1 MDIRFGLIGYGG
13 WGSHHASAL
22 ASTRGVVLK
31 AIATRS
37 ADSLERARA
46 NHPDADVHDDLFDLT
61 GRDDIDVVDIVVP
74 NALHFPVVQ
83 LVLEAGK
90 HVLVEKP
97 LALSVEQCHEL
108 VQLAAARGLTIAVA
122 HTMRLSPLWSRVKQ
136 IIENGWIGEPRAA
149 WLDLWR
155 LPCREGVDSWR
166 YDPQFVGNWLLEGPI
181 HLFDLARWYLSP
193 AGEPESIFA
202 RANSREPGQEG
213 LEYNFTAQI
222 DFPRGA
228 QAVVAQTMGGFEH
241 QQSVRITGTRG
252 ALIATWT
259 GNIDRTRSPKESLR
273 LYDGKQIEEIALDRP
288 SGEMLELR
296 EMIYAVAA
304 TVREGYALPVSTT
317 DATWAVALCEA
328 ARRSIT
334 TGVPVVLSP
343 PV

>member
-37 ADSLERARA
+37 AEALEQARA
-46 NHPDADVHDDLFDLT
+46 NYPDVDVHDDLFDLT
-61 GRDDIDVVDIVVP
+61 GRDDIDVVDVVVP
-74 NALHFPVVQ
+74 NSLHFPVVQ

-97 LALSVEQCHEL
+97 LALSVQQCQEL
-108 VQLAAARGLTIAVA
+108 VQLAATKGLTLAVA
-122 HTMRLSPLWSRVKQ
+122 HTMRLSPLWGRIKLL
-136 IIENGWIGEPRAA
+136 IENGWIGEPRAA

-155 LPCREGVDSWR
+155 MPYREGVGAWR
-166 YDPQFVGNWLLEGPI
+166 YDPQLVGNWLLEGPI

-193 AGEPESIFA
+193 VGEPESIFA
-202 RANSREPGQEG
+202 RSNSREPSHDG
-213 LEYNFTAQI
+213 LEYNFTAQL

-228 QAVVAQTMGGFEH
+228 LAVVSHTTSGFEH

-252 ALIATWT
+252 ALTATWT
-259 GNIDRTRSPKESLR
+259 GTMDRTRSPKESLR
-273 LYDGKQIEEIALDRP
+273 LYDGTRIEEIPLDRP

-296 EMIYAVAA
+296 EMIFAVAGA
-304 TVREGYALPVSTT
+304 VREEYALPVTTT
-317 DATWAVALCEA
+317 DATWVVALCEA

-343 PV
+343 PG